1 MYVSEWFLIRGSE
14 TEKEYKEKY
23 TLSVTSKTADLL
35 QSLSEMRKKMIQ
47 RKNVKALVCLGGK
60 IKPDK
65 KDEGIREE
73 IELAKKMNIPVFI
86 VGSVGGCSSQVALE
100 YQAAG
105 WDKLNEA
112 SFELNQ
118 EFTEGIDYYKM
129 A

>member
-47 RKNVKALVCLGGK
+47 RKNVKARVCLGGK

-73 IELAKKMNIPVFI
+73 IELAKKMNIPIFI
-86 VGSVGGCSSQVALE
+86 VGSVRGCSS
-100 YQAAG
+100 
-105 WDKLNEA
+105 
-112 SFELNQ
+112 
-118 EFTEGIDYYKM
+118 
-129 A
+129 